1 MTAASGGARPS
12 SSKGSL
18 RRLARIEEATR
29 QLLREHES
37 TEVSVADIADL
48 AEVSVATI
56 YNLVGPRDRIL
67 ASVLNGYVTRLAAN
81 LTDRPPTT
89 GVLAT
94 AVSVYMAAVDEALS
108 DPLPLR
114 AVLRE
119 LGPLNL
125 HQTKGAGVD
134 DVIVPLLCAQGA
146 TEDQAREAARLI
158 NYAFR
163 GTILSWA
170 HGLISDARFRA
181 DTELAANRIAQAT
194 FSTADHDA

>member
-125 HQTKGAGVD
+125 QQTKGAGVD

-146 TEDQAREAARLI
+146 AEDQAREAARLI

-163 GTILSWA
+163 GMIVSWA

-181 DTELAANRIAQAT
+181 DTELAASRIAQAT
-194 FSTADHDA
+194 LSTADDDA

>member
-1 MTAASGGARPS
+1 M
-12 SSKGSL
+12 
-18 RRLARIEEATR
+18 
-29 QLLREHES
+29 
-37 TEVSVADIADL
+37 ADIADL

-67 ASVLNGYVTRLAAN
+67 ASVLNGYVARLAAN

-125 HQTKGAGVD
+125 QQTKGAGVD
-134 DVIVPLLCAQGA
+134 DVIVPLLYAQGA
-146 TEDQAREAARLI
+146 AEDQAREAARLI

-163 GTILSWA
+163 GMIVSWA

>member
-1 MTAASGGARPS
+1 MSAASGGARPS

-29 QLLREHES
+29 QLLRERES

-81 LTDRPPTT
+81 LTGRPPTA

-125 HQTKGAGVD
+125 QQTKGAGVD

-146 TEDQAREAARLI
+146 TEDQAREGARLI

-194 FSTADHDA
+194 FSTAEHDA